1 MQHVN
6 PRAAGFI
13 EAAAPETVAPVW
25 EALTDS
31 VVAQPCSSG
40 LEGNLYCTLAWNL
53 GSGRCN
59 LVALDGATGARQWE
73 DRLDDGSCLLDEF
86 AWITNPLVDTD
97 GHLYVADSRQIASFT
112 STGDLRWVSDAP
124 ALIDSDKPNNPFGLS
139 LLPDGRLVTATMGD
153 GVVLVVDRA
162 TGNVDTSLD
171 LPSAKQRTESAA
183 FGPPMPDG
191 FMDTLAGP
199 DVGPVLFD
207 VGTGV
212 SDYEVDN
219 NVAVDPNSGLVFI
232 TGGAPAPNPDN
243 DGALWA
249 IRLGEN
255 DSLQVAFSVIFD
267 GPGGIATTPT
277 ITKDGK
283 FVLIG
288 DNQSNIVAV
297 DIPGCAALSPGS
309 VCTNFASEPVGE
321 KVGASFTAR
330 PDNVVYFPL
339 PQGGLRAYRVEN
351 DSAGDVRMTEIFNR
365 PFPGFVI
372 SSVMTGFDNVLYLG
386 LTSLAG
392 VVVDGVLVPTVS
404 DDIPATAATRGHFL
418 VAVGLDDGV
427 IRSIHPS
434 GDFANVTMLADGET
448 LITNN
453 INFVDELRRD
463 HHEAG
468 VRAWRAAPGCG
479 DLTDTLLNNA
489 GSEPCGSDDDGD
501 PDDGASS
508 VPTPP
513 GSSGKEV
520 LERSTVSGTT
530 PQVLAATGSNERA
543 PSVAGLLAV
552 LGVLCMAIRSAA
564 RCRSSG
570 TRTREVSVDPFIG

>member
-1 MQHVN
+1 MRIAARSALGMAVAAALLPGLALAASDTQFEALAPTPFPMQHVN

-31 VVAQPCSSG
+31 MVAQPCSSG
-40 LEGNLYCTLAWNL
+40 LEGNLYCTLGWNL

-59 LVALDGATGARQWE
+59 LVALDGATGARLWD

-86 AWITNPLVDTD
+86 AWITNPLVDSD

-162 TGNVDTSLD
+162 TGNVDASLD
-171 LPSAKQRTESAA
+171 LPSAKQRTEFAA
-183 FGPPMPDG
+183 FGASMPDG

-207 VGTGV
+207 IGTGV
-212 SDYEVDN
+212 SGYEVDN

-249 IRLGEN
+249 IRLGEDAPRGQGGRPRDRAVGDPRPGRRVGVGQVDHRAGG
-255 DSLQVAFSVIFD
+255 DSLQVAFTVIFD

-277 ITKDGK
+277 ITKDGR

-297 DIPGCAALSPGS
+297 DIPGCAALSAGS
-309 VCTNFASEPVGE
+309 VCTRFASEPVGE

-339 PQGGLRAYRVEN
+339 PQGGLRAYRVEY

-386 LTSLAG
+386 LTSLGG

-418 VAVGLDDGV
+418 VAVGADDGV

-479 DLTDTLLNNA
+479 DLTEALALVDDA
-489 GSEPCGSDDDGD
+489 GSEPCGSDDG
-501 PDDGASS
+501 P
-508 VPTPP
+508 
-513 GSSGKEV
+513 
-520 LERSTVSGTT
+520 
-530 PQVLAATGSNERA
+530 
-543 PSVAGLLAV
+543 
-552 LGVLCMAIRSAA
+552 
-564 RCRSSG
+564 
-570 TRTREVSVDPFIG
+570 